1 MRTAT
6 EMEAE
11 IDRLRRPYDIR
22 QPVLPQKLEILT
34 RWNKNGKKPLSEV
47 LGFLKTMSLPTR

>member
-22 QPVLPQKLEILT
+22 QPVLAEELEVVP
-34 RWNKNGKKPLSEV
+34 RRNQHKKI
-47 LGFLKTMSLPTR
+47 